1 VKLPSVARG
10 RTDFNVRD
18 AWRATDGNFWQIL
31 GLVLLFFI
39 WLLIVGLAML
49 LVTYLFGQLG
59 TLGLSISL
67 AIQVAVNWVA
77 TILGVTL
84 LTSLYGFFVEGR
96 EF

>member
-1 VKLPSVARG
+1 
-10 RTDFNVRD
+10 
-18 AWRATDGNFWQIL
+18 
-31 GLVLLFFI
+31 
-39 WLLIVGLAML
+39 ML
-49 LVTYLFGQLG
+49 LLTYVIGQLG
-59 TLGLSISL
+59 TLGLSVLL

>member
-1 VKLPSVARG
+1 M
-10 RTDFNVRD
+10 
-18 AWRATDGNFWQIL
+18 
-31 GLVLLFFI
+31 LLFFI
-39 WLLIVGLAML
+39 CLFLVGLVML
-49 LVTYLFGQLG
+49 LLTYLIAQLG
-59 TLGLSISL
+59 MLGLSVLL